1 MESHAQL
8 DPSGGA
14 AVGRLIF
21 LLLLLLILLFEPVA
35 AFSQSVSPREERVSQ
50 IKAMYDARRWSDV
63 VGAVPDPDN
72 EDADLQIY
80 RGLSLTKLERWD
92 EARQTFEAGA
102 AQHPRDSRF
111 FVELGG
117 IAYRRSNLSL
127 AKQELRHALDIQPQ
141 DDYANNFV
149 AAIYFLE
156 GNLEAALK
164 YWNRAS
170 QPKLADLTFDPHP
183 KLDPLVLDRAV
194 QFSPGSEW
202 RRGQFLLLKAQLE
215 ALGLYSGLFFDLN
228 ARPGDTFELTIHA
241 PEKNGWGSTKWEGAL
256 SLLRGLPY
264 LTIYPEFY
272 NLGRHGLNWRSLVRW
287 DDQKRR
293 LFSEL
298 AAPLASSPAI
308 RYRVYL
314 DGRNENWDLTNT
326 LLPSMPSLSAL
337 KMKKAAAGTEIQFIP
352 SGRWRWH
359 AGVEYSYRSFSNFVS
374 VPVQSGAF
382 FTNGSSLALRAGA
395 EHALIRFPERRFT
408 LDSAA
413 SGEFG
418 TFFEDPLG
426 RYGRLE
432 GSLTGKWF
440 PKARGDD
447 YELQASVKGGRTF
460 GTVPF
465 DELFTIGFERDNDL
479 FLRGHPG
486 LSDGQKGTAP
496 LGRNFV
502 LVNSEIDKIAYH
514 NGLFVVRLGPLLD
527 TGRIYDPSGYF
538 GTRNWL
544 WDTGV
549 QTKIR
554 VLGSFEFVLGYG
566 KDLRTGNNSFFTKV
580 SR

>member
-8 DPSGGA
+8 DPSGCA
-14 AVGRLIF
+14 AAGRLIF
-21 LLLLLLILLFEPVA
+21 LLFLLLIVFFRPVA
-35 AFSQSVSPREERVSQ
+35 VFPQSGFPDPERVSQ
-50 IKAMYDARRWSDV
+50 IKQMYDTGRWSDIV
-63 VGAVPDPDN
+63 RAVPEPDN
-72 EDADLQIY
+72 ENADLQMY
-80 RGLSLTKLERWD
+80 RALSLAKLERLD
-92 EARQTFEAGA
+92 EAQQTFEAGA

-117 IAYRRSNLSL
+117 IAYRQSNFSL
-127 AKQELRHALDIQPQ
+127 AKRELRRALDIQPR
-141 DDYANNFV
+141 DEYANSFV
-149 AAIYFLE
+149 ASIYFLD

-164 YWNRAS
+164 YWNRAD
-170 QPKLADLTFDPHP
+170 QPKLTDLTFVPQP
-183 KLDPLVLDRAV
+183 RLNPLVLDRAV
-194 QFSPGSEW
+194 QFSPGGEW
-202 RRGQFLLLKAQLE
+202 RRGQFLLLRARLE
-215 ALGLYSGLFFDLN
+215 ALGLYSGLFFDLK
-228 ARPGDTFELTIHA
+228 AQPGDTFDLTIHA
-241 PEKNGWGSTKWEGAL
+241 PEKNGWGNTKLDGAL
-256 SLLRGLPY
+256 SLMRGLPY

-272 NLGRHGLNWRSLVRW
+272 NLGKNGLNWRSLVRW

-298 AAPLASSPAI
+298 AAPLASNPAI
-308 RYRVYL
+308 RYRIYF

-326 LLPSMPSLSAL
+326 LVPSTPSLSAL
-337 KMKKAAAGTEIQFIP
+337 KMKKAAAGAEIQFIP
-352 SGRWRWH
+352 SGRWRWNVG
-359 AGVEYSYRSFSNFVS
+359 AEYSFRTFSNFVS
-374 VPVQSGAF
+374 IPTQSASF
-382 FTNGSSLALRAGA
+382 FTNGSSLALHAGA
-395 EHALIRFPERRFT
+395 ERELIRFPERRFT
-408 LDSAA
+408 LDSTA

-418 TFFEDPLG
+418 TFLENPLG
-426 RYGRLE
+426 RYGRVE
-432 GSLTGKWF
+432 GSLTGQWF

-447 YELQASVKGGRTF
+447 YELQASVKGGETF
-460 GTVPF
+460 GMVPF

-486 LSDGQKGTAP
+486 LYNGQKGNAP

-502 LVNSEIDKIAYH
+502 LVNSELDKIAYH
-514 NGLFVVRLGPLLD
+514 NGLFAVRIGPLLD

-544 WDTGV
+544 WDTGI